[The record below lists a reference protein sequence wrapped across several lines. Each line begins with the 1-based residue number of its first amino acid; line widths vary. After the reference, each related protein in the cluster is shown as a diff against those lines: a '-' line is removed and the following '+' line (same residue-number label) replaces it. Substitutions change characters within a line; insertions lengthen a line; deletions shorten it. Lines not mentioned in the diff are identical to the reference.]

1 MIDSILNEVG
11 SFLTKYDFI
20 TIRVVSLV
28 IVGIIVGIFR
38 KITSTAIKV
47 ALVLFGLLYVYSFFT
62 GVSVFALLEQ
72 LLGLL
77 SGGSNGY

>member
-47 ALVLFGLLYVYSFFT
+47 ALVLFGLLYVYSCFS

-77 SGGSNGY
+77 LGGSNGY